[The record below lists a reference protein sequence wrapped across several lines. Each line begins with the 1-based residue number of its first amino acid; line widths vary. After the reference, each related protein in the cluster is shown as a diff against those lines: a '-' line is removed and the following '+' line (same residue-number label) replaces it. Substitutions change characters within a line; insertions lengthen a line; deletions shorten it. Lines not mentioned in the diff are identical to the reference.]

1 MDEEEAA
8 PVDKVEQVH
17 GVSEED
23 MPNPNTFSVLWNSMI
38 VPFLRSA
45 IYGVIW
51 YQGETDTI
59 APTSY
64 ECTYTYRTTCIGHD
78 SPLNQMSAP
87 SRR

>member
-1 MDEEEAA
+1 MCPHSGPPTDEEEAA
-8 PVDKVEQVH
+8 PVDKIEQVH

-51 YQGETDTI
+51 YQGESDTI

-64 ECTYTYRTTCIGHD
+64 ECMPIHCHVYW
-78 SPLNQMSAP
+78 S
-87 SRR
+87 